1 MDLSGENQVLRDQYG
16 AYSVLHAA
24 TLRSPDL
31 RGGVALV
38 IAALATEG
46 RTEITNAATVGRG
59 YEHLEAKFR
68 AIGADIRVFG

>member
-1 MDLSGENQVLRDQYG
+1 MKIKGEC
-16 AYSVLHAA
+16 ATFSPCPLHPA

-38 IAALATEG
+38 IAALSVVG

-59 YEHLEAKFR
+59 YEHFESKLR
-68 AIGADIRVFG
+68 GLGADVRVFG